1 MRWSYYGIKCS
12 NYAFYIAFEG
22 FLQTTADEFCY
33 YYARKD
39 GGLCFPDFPRKQ
51 IRGPASNYL
60 DQMEEYDK
68 VEEISRFIKINTP

>member
-1 MRWSYYGIKCS
+1 MTLNISKVS
-12 NYAFYIAFEG
+12 FYIFKG
-22 FLQTTADEFCY
+22 FLQTTADEFCF

-68 VEEISRFIKINTP
+68 VEEISRFIKINVL

>member
-1 MRWSYYGIKCS
+1 MSLFTFFK
-12 NYAFYIAFEG
+12 G
-22 FLQTTADEFCY
+22 FLQTTAEEFCF
-33 YYARKD
+33 YYARRD

-68 VEEISRFIKINTP
+68 VEEISRFIKIIPLNLSLKT